1 MNDLSLPFILQNI
14 ITVPEALGLTTAYSE
29 SALVRYKQYGK
40 YDAIAVKREGER
52 LLLTLKEVERTD
64 DAKML
69 RKWQKQYLAWQKKC
83 KQFKFQALVHGE
95 FNEAGKIILY
105 PQAIAKECTEQ
116 GWNYSAY
123 YTSVLVHERVHALQH
138 LAFLQKH
145 GAVKAVPTSAVYK
158 TAQAAWFGAGA
169 DIACVRTIKETLA
182 EFIRYVWCREQGE
195 QKLAEYIPQSLTG
208 ARAFYPNYPY
218 AGVRN
223 LCALYEQ
230 DAQAAFRLWSDLWR
244 LSLTSWQVA
253 YDMMKMSALH

>member
-1 MNDLSLPFILQNI
+1 MNDLYLPFILQNI

-52 LLLTLKEVERTD
+52 LLLTLTEVERTD

-83 KQFKFQALVHGE
+83 KQFKFKALVHGE

-123 YTSVLVHERVHALQH
+123 YTSVLVHERVHALH
-138 LAFLQKH
+138 HRAALQRY
-145 GAVKAVPTSAVYK
+145 GALGEAVQSAAHKNAPAY
-158 TAQAAWFGAGA
+158 WFGASA
-169 DIACVRTIKETLA
+169 NPACVSTVKETLA
-182 EFIRYVWCREQGE
+182 EFMRYLWCMEQGE

-244 LSLTSWQVA
+244 LSLTSWQAA
-253 YDMMKMSALH
+253 YDMLKMSALH